1 MGLHAAKDSHFAVTL
16 PSHLQRLHREQ
27 TETPQSP
34 FPPQMKI
41 WRVARAGAADFD
53 RASCARDDTT
63 GALRKFGMNPTEE
76 EKVFWAGEVNELL
89 TTLEVASQ
97 RPAYV
102 RILKNAFGVCE
113 MGRPNEHG
121 SCAAPGL
128 SG

>member
-1 MGLHAAKDSHFAVTL
+1 
-16 PSHLQRLHREQ
+16 
-27 TETPQSP
+27 
-34 FPPQMKI
+34 
-41 WRVARAGAADFD
+41 
-53 RASCARDDTT
+53 
-63 GALRKFGMNPTEE
+63 MNPTEE